1 MKKAFRGIALL
12 LIAGLLTAYPS
23 NAALAASDSGALVP
37 QNLNYTENPV
47 DIPNPDRG
55 FYRGRWQRAETPFG
69 TTPEVDH
76 RVPVDE
82 NSVLYHGRQMP
93 PVEGDDIETTQ
104 PYNGVNVDPYV
115 GGTGVWAT
123 PSISFMGFDLCN
135 FSSNAFLSREAG
147 LAFDQEEDQTSPESF
162 AGRTGKTQPLTEYA
176 LNYIRGLLQ
185 KVRDGNGVAFV
196 KFSYDGNGFNYVEGE
211 NEHLIFGPE
220 PTYITANNPSAMCDV
235 PGHEGQNW
243 IEYHIWQLKPILQE
257 YEDVIMCVKT
267 GMLGPWGEQHTS
279 PEARN
284 PEAYKKMLDAYL
296 DAVPASRTLLTHAG
310 GFLAWYNGTYGTD
323 YDFST
328 IDTMPP
334 PPEGSPEARFGFFN
348 DSYSAGYDDGW
359 IDNGSLPEGSRMF
372 SPEWDPATGTEDDWW
387 NITDDGYDRVKLTT
401 WINKQNSILQGE
413 GGIGAN
419 VFGTFPGAIL
429 EAQQLHTTALNMR
442 HGKYQ
447 QWNNFIYT
455 QESVSTPVTFPA
467 GTDGKDPPYTGET
480 KTAVYDPVYEGQTG
494 LEYFRDRMGYR
505 LILRDANAS
514 EWVGRNGT
522 LRFEGKI
529 QNVGFGN
536 IVNQKN
542 VSVLLKATN
551 GSGVY
556 AALTD
561 IDARNWLVAEDGNS
575 RADNSAA
582 WRDLSFTID
591 MDAFGAVPA
600 GDYDIYLKINDP
612 KETSFNRRC
621 IQFANYDIWNAD
633 LGANK
638 IGSTVVKRSVAV
650 DDTFPVI
657 PEQWINPFQDVQEGA
672 WYYGAVEYAHSHG
685 LIGSASTAPPLFAPD
700 MPLTRS
706 TAAAMLYR
714 LAGEPATGTAS
725 FTDVPE
731 DAPYA
736 AAAAWA
742 AESGMISAIDD
753 HLFAPDS
760 AVTREQLAVMLYRF
774 VGSPAASGTLA
785 GFNDAREV
793 SVWAEQAVTWAV
805 AQKIIQGRT
814 ASALELSSNATRAE
828 ACVMMQRFAAVL
840 S

>member
-1 MKKAFRGIALL
+1 MKKAFKGIALL

-23 NAALAASDSGALVP
+23 NAALAVSDSGALVP

-82 NSVLYHGRQMP
+82 NSVLYHGRQIP

-185 KVRDGNGVAFV
+185 KVRDGNGVAFI

-235 PGHEGQNW
+235 PGHEDQNW

-310 GFLAWYNGTYGTD
+310 GFLAWYNSTYGTD

-334 PPEGSPEARFGFFN
+334 PPKGSPEARFGFFN
-348 DSYSAGYDDGW
+348 DSYTAGYDDGW
-359 IDNGSLPEGSRMF
+359 TDNGSLPEGSRMF
-372 SPEWDPATGTEDDWW
+372 SPEWNPATGTEDDWW
-387 NITDDGYDRVKLTT
+387 NITDDGYDRVKLSA

-447 QWNNFIYT
+447 QWNDFIYT

-480 KTAVYDPVYEGQTG
+480 KTAVYDPVYEGKTG

-505 LILRDANAS
+505 LVLRDANAS
-514 EWVGRNGT
+514 EWVGQDGT

-536 IVNQKN
+536 VVNRKN
-542 VSVLLKATN
+542 VSVLLKAAN

-556 AALTD
+556 TALTD
-561 IDARNWLVAEDGNS
+561 LDARNWLVAEDGNS
-575 RADNSAA
+575 RADNTAA
-582 WRDLSFTID
+582 WRDLNFSIE
-591 MDAFGAVPA
+591 MSAFGNVPV
-600 GDYDIYLKINDP
+600 GEYDIYLKINDP
-612 KETSFNRRC
+612 KETSANRRC

-638 IGSTVVKRSVAV
+638 IGSTSIRQGQSSTQK
-650 DDTFPVI
+650 P
-657 PEQWINPFQDVQEGA
+657 WKNPFEDVQADA
-672 WYYGAVEYAHSHG
+672 WYYSAIEYVHSNRLMTG
-685 LIGSASTAPPLFAPD
+685 TSDDPMLFSPD
-700 MPLTRS
+700 MPLTRGMLTAILYRQAGS
-706 TAAAMLYR
+706 PEADTNSFSDVPAGQYYAAAVSWAAK
-714 LAGEPATGTAS
+714 AGIVTGTGDNQ
-725 FTDVPE
+725 FKPE
-731 DAPYA
+731 DA
-736 AAAAWA
+736 
-742 AESGMISAIDD
+742 I
-753 HLFAPDS
+753 
-760 AVTREQLAVMLYRF
+760 TREELAVILYRYS
-774 VGSPAASGTLA
+774 GSPAVTDKFA
-785 GFNDAREV
+785 GFHDADRI
-793 SVWAEQAVTWAV
+793 SDWAKQAVAW
-805 AQKIIQGRT
+805 
-814 ASALELSSNATRAE
+814 ALEQGVMTGDGEMLLPGASATRAE
-828 ACVMMQRFAAVL
+828 TAAMLQRFFAL
-840 S
+840 SA

>member
-1 MKKAFRGIALL
+1 M
-12 LIAGLLTAYPS
+12 
-23 NAALAASDSGALVP
+23 
-37 QNLNYTENPV
+37 

-82 NSVLYHGRQMP
+82 NSVLYHGRQIP

-185 KVRDGNGVAFV
+185 KVRDGNGVAFI

-235 PGHEGQNW
+235 PGHEDQNW

-310 GFLAWYNGTYGTD
+310 GFLAWYNSTYGTD

-334 PPEGSPEARFGFFN
+334 PPKGSPEARFGFFN
-348 DSYSAGYDDGW
+348 DSYTAGYDDGW
-359 IDNGSLPEGSRMF
+359 TDNGSLPEGSRMF
-372 SPEWDPATGTEDDWW
+372 SPEWNPATGTEDDWW
-387 NITDDGYDRVKLTT
+387 NITDDGYDRVKLSA

-447 QWNNFIYT
+447 QWNDFIYT

-480 KTAVYDPVYEGQTG
+480 KTAVYDPVYEGKTG

-505 LILRDANAS
+505 LVLRDANAS
-514 EWVGRNGT
+514 EWVGQDGT

-536 IVNQKN
+536 VVNRKN

-556 AALTD
+556 TALTD
-561 IDARNWLVAEDGNS
+561 LDARNWLVAGDGNS
-575 RADNSAA
+575 RADNTAA
-582 WRDLSFTID
+582 WRDLNFSIE
-591 MDAFGAVPA
+591 MSAFGNVPV
-600 GDYDIYLKINDP
+600 GEYDIYLKINDP
-612 KETSFNRRC
+612 KETSANRRC

-633 LGANK
+633 LGVNK
-638 IGSTVVKRSVAV
+638 IGSTSIRQGQSSSQEPWKK
-650 DDTFPVI
+650 
-657 PEQWINPFQDVQEGA
+657 PFEDVQADA
-672 WYYGAVEYAHSHG
+672 WYYSAIEYVHSNRLMTG
-685 LIGSASTAPPLFAPD
+685 TSDDPMLFSPD
-700 MPLTRS
+700 MPLTRGMLTAILYRQAGS
-706 TAAAMLYR
+706 PEADTNSFSDVPAGQYYAAAVSWAAK
-714 LAGEPATGTAS
+714 AGIVTGTGDNQ
-725 FTDVPE
+725 FKPE
-731 DAPYA
+731 DA
-736 AAAAWA
+736 
-742 AESGMISAIDD
+742 I
-753 HLFAPDS
+753 
-760 AVTREQLAVMLYRF
+760 TREELAVILYRYS
-774 VGSPAASGTLA
+774 GSPAVTDKFA
-785 GFNDAREV
+785 GFHDADRI
-793 SVWAEQAVTWAV
+793 SDWAKQAVAW
-805 AQKIIQGRT
+805 
-814 ASALELSSNATRAE
+814 ALEQGVMTGDGEMLLPGASATRAE
-828 ACVMMQRFAAVL
+828 TAAMLQRFFAL
-840 S
+840 SA